1 MYGTTITILRDT
13 NTVRRN
19 VLGLTANGKIYKTWE
34 DNIRR
39 KLYSCEEDQVH
50 VFGIM
55 SVELRY
61 CSAED

>member
-1 MYGTTITILRDT
+1 MHDATIKIIHI

-19 VLGLTANGKIYKTWE
+19 LLGLTANGKIYKTWE

-39 KLYSCEEDQVH
+39 KLCSCEKDQVH

-55 SVELRY
+55 SVEIRY